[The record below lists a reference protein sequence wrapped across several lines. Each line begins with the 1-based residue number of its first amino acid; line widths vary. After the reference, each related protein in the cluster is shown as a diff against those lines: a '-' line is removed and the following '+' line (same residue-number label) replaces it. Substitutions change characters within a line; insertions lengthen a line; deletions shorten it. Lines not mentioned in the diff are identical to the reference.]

1 MPLWV
6 SDFIGDTMD
15 LDAKDVGAYLLLLM
29 AMWQRGGSIP
39 SDEKTLKRITRTGR
53 DFPKIWARLERF
65 FICDSGF
72 LTNGRLASEVQKVVT
87 KREVNA
93 QLGALGGRAKSL
105 NNKGRGLANATPRTY
120 HTITIPKEDDKSSS
134 SEDRVG
140 DKIKAILAEKRK
152 VKQ

>member
-15 LDAKDVGAYLLLLM
+15 LDAKDIGAYMLLLM
-29 AMWQRGGSIP
+29 AMWQRGGTIP
-39 SDEKTLKRITRTGR
+39 SDEKTLKRVTRTGR
-53 DFPKIWARLERF
+53 DFPKIWSRIQRF
-65 FICDSGF
+65 FGESDGM
-72 LTNGRLASEVQKVVT
+72 LVNTRLASEVQKVVT

-105 NNKGRGLANATPRTY
+105 NNKDRGLANATPRTY

-140 DKIKAILAEKRK
+140 EKIKAILAEKRK